1 MDSRYSFQAL
11 RLGVHSGLIFRWRKA
26 ADLLAGPSGWL
37 RRGSAA
43 LIPIRPDERFDRFV
57 KQQVAAYVE
66 WGRLPAG
73 DVAPGI
79 LRLADDV
86 MAGREPTLQAGD
98 YIAIQNH
105 LRQERR

>member
-1 MDSRYSFQAL
+1 MDDRYSFQAL
-11 RLGVHSGLIFRWRKA
+11 RLGIPSGLILRWRKMA
-26 ADLLAGPSGWL
+26 GLLAGPAGWR
-37 RRGSAA
+37 RRGPAA

-57 KQQVAAYVE
+57 KQEVAAYVE

-79 LRLADDV
+79 LHLADDV
-86 MAGREPTLQAGD
+86 LAGREPTLRAGD

-105 LRQERR
+105 LRRARR